1 MKRRGVGH
9 VRPDAVF
16 AITIVASLLTACGAA
31 SDPRAASKENFQRV
45 IDGKVGKLCLQSGDL
60 FDALVLPYRT
70 LVGPRPT
77 TAMVP
82 FDVHETDAKMNRRL
96 EALEA
101 ARLTVKQKVTL
112 TLPHYFIYGAKRTNV
127 NVPVVVF
134 DRGPEFAKYAPD
146 AKPGPVSVGALCYAS
161 LQVDHID
168 NYTEPGQMMGAT
180 VSEVNYH
187 AKVGEIADW
196 ATAPEMRA
204 AFPEIQEQ
212 LQAATTT
219 SRTATVVLM
228 NDGWQAQ

>member
-1 MKRRGVGH
+1 M
-9 VRPDAVF
+9 AA
-16 AITIVASLLTACGAA
+16 AITTGCGAA
-31 SDPRAASKENFQRV
+31 SDPRAASKDNFQRA
-45 IDGKVGKLCLQSGDL
+45 IDGKVGKLCLQSGDV
-60 FDALVLPYRT
+60 FDALILPYRT

-82 FDVHETDAKMNRRL
+82 FDVHEVDAKTKRQL

-101 ARLTVKQKVTL
+101 SRLAAKQAITL
-112 TLPHYFIYGAKRTNV
+112 TLPHYFMYGAKRTNV
-127 NVPVVVF
+127 NVPIIVY
-134 DRGPEFAKYAPD
+134 DRGPDFAKYAPD
-146 AKPGPVSVGALCYAS
+146 AKPGPVAVGALCFAS

-187 AKVGEIADW
+187 AKVGQIADW
-196 ATAPEMRA
+196 ATTPAMRA

-212 LQAATTT
+212 LQTVAATP
-219 SRTATVVLM
+219 RTETVVLM